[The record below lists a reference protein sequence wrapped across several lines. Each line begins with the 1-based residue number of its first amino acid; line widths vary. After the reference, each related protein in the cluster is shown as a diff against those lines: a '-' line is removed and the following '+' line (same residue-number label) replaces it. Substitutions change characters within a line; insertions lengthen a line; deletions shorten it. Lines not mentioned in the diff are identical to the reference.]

1 MSSNADLLRRQLALV
16 DAGHLCATVQIVRVN
31 GSIPNELGARMLVT
45 PPTSAHPGVATL
57 VAGTVGGG
65 RIEFDALKL
74 AAIAMDEQRSRLVSA
89 KLTELEA
96 GGIGMMCG
104 GQADLFIDV
113 HLPAA
118 RLVLCGAGH
127 INVALAHLAQ
137 GLGWRLTV
145 IDDRPDWAN
154 RDNFPMLAPA
164 QTVGAT
170 GTTGT
175 SSAYSDLIV
184 ARPEHVLESLGLDK
198 RTFVIVGTRE
208 NDSESILAASRTK
221 ACYIGVVASKRKA
234 IRIIKE
240 LAHRARSDAG
250 PDGFD
255 LEALLPRFY
264 APIGLA
270 LGGRSPEAVALS
282 ILAEIQALR
291 HDQDARP
298 MRVTPDD
305 LARYIKKD
313 TS

>member
-1 MSSNADLLRRQLALV
+1 MSSDADLLRRQLALV

-45 PPTSAHPGVATL
+45 PPAPDVDHPGVATL

-65 RIEFDALKL
+65 RIEFEALKL
-74 AAIAMDEQRSRLVSA
+74 AAIAMAEQRSRLVSA
-89 KLTELEA
+89 KLTEVEA

-127 INVALAHLAQ
+127 INLALARLAQ

-145 IDDRPDWAN
+145 IDDRPEWAN
-154 RDNFPMLAPA
+154 LDNFPMLSGSAAALSPA
-164 QTVGAT
+164 GSP
-170 GTTGT
+170 G
-175 SSAYSDLIV
+175 DLIV
-184 ARPEHVLESLGLDK
+184 ARPEHVLESLGLDD

-208 NDSESILAASRTK
+208 NDTESILAASRTK
-221 ACYIGVVASKRKA
+221 ARYIGVVASRRKA

-240 LAHRARSDAG
+240 LAARAAASDPVLA
-250 PDGFD
+250 DFD

-282 ILAEIQALR
+282 ILAEVQALR

-298 MRVTPDD
+298 MRVAPEE
-305 LARYIKKD
+305 LMRYLEKD
-313 TS
+313 SP